1 MSAAPNDRT
10 VEASTDLPLVTI
22 GMPVYNGAAH
32 LAEALESVVG
42 QTYTNLEVVISDNAS
57 DDGTPE
63 ICRHFAEAD
72 HRIRYLR
79 NSTNIGLLPNF
90 RRVRDEARGKYFG
103 WLDHD
108 DLLSDPAYLS
118 KAVAQLELH
127 GDVALCDTSIR
138 FVTEEADQAPRVIE
152 FPELHPERPWRE
164 SRRDLF
170 RWPHDWLEMVCH
182 GIFRREQLIE
192 IPIPERTRTG
202 RPHVFNWEI
211 DVLTTMACR
220 GRLVALPEAL
230 RTYRSA
236 ASSTARQMGRSVSPF
251 DVLLLDLETKLVL
264 LLRALGAPGGV
275 ADRLGL
281 AGTALGNFTRNTF
294 RRRFDYR
301 FEIREAEREL
311 AALRRASGERAALLD
326 FLHQEIGARRS
337 LVAAGGDEVP
347 PVEQRRRAGA
357 DPEAAPAPPSAPK
370 PFSTPWARFFRPPSP
385 ELVRWF
391 GEVTD
396 QLADWRRR
404 CQVQLEEIRV
414 AEAEAVALLAQL
426 EAGAGET
433 SDSPPVATSIENG
446 TRGASA

>member
-22 GMPVYNGAAH
+22 GIPVYNGAAH

-118 KAVAQLELH
+118 KAVAHLERH
-127 GDVALCDTSIR
+127 GDVALCDTWIR

-170 RWPHDWLEMVCH
+170 RWPHDWLEMACH

-211 DVLTTMACR
+211 DVLTSVACR
-220 GRLVALPEAL
+220 ARLVALPEAL
-230 RTYRSA
+230 RSYRSS

-251 DVLLLDLETKLVL
+251 DVLLLDLETKLTL
-264 LLRALGAPGGV
+264 LLRALGTPGGA

-311 AALRRASGERAALLD
+311 ATLRRASGERAALLD
-326 FLHQEIGARRS
+326 FLHQEITARRS

-357 DPEAAPAPPSAPK
+357 DPGAAPTPPSARK
-370 PFSTPWARFFRPPSP
+370 PSSTAWARFFRPPSA

-396 QLADWRRR
+396 QLADWRLR

-426 EAGAGET
+426 EAGAGEA

-446 TRGASA
+446 PRGASA